1 VPTARRYD
9 EEKTMCRALKP
20 LTVLNVLIFSTL
32 LQHYSQ
38 AVAGTTG
45 ILEGRITSKESREPL
60 VGASVVVVGT
70 KLGAPTDE
78 SGIYQI
84 PNVRPGIYDVRF
96 SMAGYKT
103 IVMKDVTI
111 VPDLR
116 TRLDIELEPSAVEL
130 EVEEVR
136 AERPLIQKDLSAT
149 AFSVGGI
156 KIEKLPVST
165 FKDVLSLQ
173 PSTTLEGN
181 VRGGKTTEVLFL
193 IDGLAV
199 QDVIGGGLG
208 TNLPR
213 SSITGLTLHTGGFDA
228 EYGNAMSGVVNVIT
242 KTGGNSH
249 EFAVRYERDKWLP
262 DRWDQQTDHTSEV
275 EVSAGGPIIR
285 DQLYYFTANTFNWSD
300 TRWWQ
305 DFQRFQ
311 LSPISQEFS
320 GFGKIEYVPSRTLRL
335 STQGIYSLRRWRD
348 YEFSWRFN
356 LNGLPPLSR
365 SSFRVATTLSN
376 TLSET
381 AFYSL
386 SLSTFYLRSRIG
398 EGDKNSLTLQP
409 YQYDFFLQY
418 ILSGERNWW
427 ADSRQVIYTL
437 KGDFTQQFSKMHLLK
452 VGFELSQYDIFS
464 ELVKYE
470 PQTTYFGKPLVEA
483 PLLNYSNSYKYY
495 PRSGSVF
502 IQDKVEIVRDGSNFS
517 VGARWDFLDPTAE
530 RPIVEFIPVT
540 AAEYQQQVTGKVKAT
555 VKHNFSL
562 RGSFAA
568 PAGPSSFFFV
578 NVGQYIQYP
587 LFDYLYSGINPAELR
602 GGVKNVLAG
611 NPDLEPE
618 RTIAWEIGF
627 KHGIN
632 ENVVASATYFK
643 KDIKNQIDTKTLVP
657 FDSKYSGDFGFASYV
672 NNAEASVY
680 GVELVLSREHDKKLS
695 GSASYSYMVTEGFSD
710 YVNQGVNLAMWGFP
724 LAVEPYPLSWDQR
737 HTVKIDAEFK
747 LWGDIESD
755 LIVLYNSARPF
766 TFYPTRDGFTPLDST
781 KAFLPNNRRM
791 DDVLFFNVK
800 LTKRF
805 ELGGPRPYVVTIYA
819 DIRNALNKR
828 NVVWMDSN
836 GRIGGELGDP
846 SAYYDPRRV
855 RVGARLQ
862 F

>member
-1 VPTARRYD
+1 MNKSAIAR
-9 EEKTMCRALKP
+9 TCLLGLTILLFLSHQARAML
-20 LTVLNVLIFSTL
+20 
-32 LQHYSQ
+32 
-38 AVAGTTG
+38 GTTG
-45 ILEGRITSKESREPL
+45 ILEGRLSSKETHEPL
-60 VGASVVVVGT
+60 IGASVVVIGT

-78 SGIYQI
+78 NGIFQI
-84 PNVRPGIYDVRF
+84 PSLRPGIYDVRF

-103 IVMKDVTI
+103 VVMKDVTI

-116 TRLDIELEPSAVEL
+116 TRLDVELEPTAVQL
-130 EVEEVR
+130 EAEEIR
-136 AERPLIQKDLSAT
+136 AERPLIQKDLAAT
-149 AFSVGGI
+149 AFSVGEV
-156 KIEKLPVST
+156 KIEKLPIST
-165 FKDVLSLQ
+165 FKEVLSLQ
-173 PSTTLEGN
+173 PGTTLEGN
-181 VRGGKTTEVLFL
+181 VRGGKTTEVQFL
-193 IDGLAV
+193 IDGLSV

-249 EFAVRYERDKWLP
+249 EFAVRYERDNWLP

-275 EVSAGGPIIR
+275 EVSAGGPIVS
-285 DQLYYFTANTFNWSD
+285 DQLYYFTANTMDWSD

-320 GFGKIEYVPSRTLRL
+320 GFGKIEYVPSSTLRL
-335 STQGIYSLRRWRD
+335 STQGIYSFRSWRD

-376 TLSET
+376 TLSEN
-381 AFYSL
+381 AFYTL

-409 YQYDFFLQY
+409 YQYDIFLKY

-427 ADSRQVIYTL
+427 ADSRQVIYTV
-437 KGDFTQQFSKMHLLK
+437 KGDFTQQFSRMHVVK
-452 VGFELSQYDIFS
+452 AGFELNQYDIFS
-464 ELVKYE
+464 DVVKYE
-470 PQTTYFGKPLVEA
+470 PQTTYFGKPLVDA

-502 IQDKVEIVRDGSNFS
+502 LQDKVELVRDGSNFS
-517 VGARWDFLDPTAE
+517 VGVRWDFLDPTAE

-540 AAEYQQQVTGKVKAT
+540 PTEFQQQVTGKVKA
-555 VKHNFSL
+555 KLKQNLSL

-587 LFDYLYSGINPAELR
+587 LFDYLYSGINPEQLR

-643 KDIKNQIDTKTLVP
+643 KDVKNQIDTKTLVP
-657 FDSKYSGDFGFASYV
+657 FDSRYSGDYGFASYV
-672 NNAEASVY
+672 NNAEASIY
-680 GVELVLSREHDKKLS
+680 GVELVLSREHDKRLS
-695 GSASYSYMVTEGFSD
+695 GSISYSYMVTEGYSD

-737 HTVKIDAEFK
+737 HTVKLDAEFG
-747 LWGDIESD
+747 LWGGIHSD

-781 KAFLPNNRRM
+781 KEFVPNNRRM
-791 DDVLFFNVK
+791 EDVLFFNVK
-800 LTKRF
+800 LTRQF
-805 ELGGPRPYVVTIYA
+805 ELGGSRPYLLTVYA

-828 NVVWMDSN
+828 NVLWMDSN
-836 GRIGGELGDP
+836 GRIGGDLGDP

-855 RVGARLQ
+855 RVGARVE

>member
-1 VPTARRYD
+1 
-9 EEKTMCRALKP
+9 MSALV
-20 LTVLNVLIFSTL
+20 VLNVLTFSLML
-32 LQHYSQ
+32 LLDSQ
-38 AVAGTTG
+38 LLAGTTG
-45 ILEGRITSKESREPL
+45 ILEGRILSKETHEAV
-60 VGASVVVVGT
+60 VGANVVVIGT
-70 KLGAPTDE
+70 KLGAPTD
-78 SGIYQI
+78 SLGFYHIA
-84 PNVRPGIYDVRF
+84 NVRAGVYDVRF

-111 VPDLR
+111 IPDLR
-116 TRLDIELEPSAVEL
+116 TRLDIQLEPTAVEL
-130 EVEEVR
+130 EIEEVR
-136 AERPLIQKDLSAT
+136 AEKPLIQKDLAAT
-149 AFSVGGI
+149 AFSVGEI
-156 KIEKLPVST
+156 KIEKLPIST
-165 FKDVLSLQ
+165 FQEVLSLQ
-173 PSTTLEGN
+173 PGTTLEGN

-199 QDVIGGGLG
+199 QDVISGGLG
-208 TNLPR
+208 ADLPR
-213 SSITGLTLHTGGFDA
+213 SSISGLTLHTGGFDA

-242 KTGGNSH
+242 KTGSNSH
-249 EFAVRYERDKWLP
+249 EFTVRYERDNWLP
-262 DRWDQQTDHTSEV
+262 DRWDQQTDHTSEI
-275 EVSAGGPIIR
+275 EVNAGGPIIS
-285 DQLYYFTANTFNWSD
+285 DQLYYFTANTIDLSD

-320 GFGKIEYVPSRTLRL
+320 GFGKIEYVPSPTLRL
-335 STQGIYSLRRWRD
+335 STQGIYSFRTWRD

-376 TLSET
+376 TLSEA
-381 AFYSL
+381 AFYTL

-437 KGDFTQQFSKMHLLK
+437 KGDFTQQFNKMHVLK
-452 VGFELSQYDIFS
+452 AGFELNQYDIFS
-464 ELVKYE
+464 DVVKYE
-470 PQTTYFGKPLVEA
+470 PQTTYFGKPLVDA

-502 IQDKVEIVRDGSNFS
+502 IQDKVEVVRDGSNFS
-517 VGARWDFLDPTAE
+517 AGIRWDFLDPTAE
-530 RPIVEFIPVT
+530 RPIVEYIPVT
-540 AAEYQQQVTGKVKAT
+540 PTEFQQQVTGKVKA
-555 VKHNFSL
+555 KLKQRFSL

-618 RTIAWEIGF
+618 QTIAWEIGF
-627 KHGIN
+627 KHGIS

-643 KDIKNQIDTKTLVP
+643 KDVKNQIDTKTLVP

-695 GSASYSYMVTEGFSD
+695 GSISYSYMVAEGFSD

-737 HTVKIDAEFK
+737 HTVKVDAEFK
-747 LWGDIESD
+747 LWGDIQSD
-755 LIVLYNSARPF
+755 WIVLYNSARPY
-766 TFYPTRDGFTPLDST
+766 TFFPTRDGFTPIDST
-781 KAFLPNNRRM
+781 KAFVPNNRRM
-791 DDVLFFNVK
+791 EDVLFFNAK
-800 LTKRF
+800 LTKQF
-805 ELGGPRPYVVTIYA
+805 ELGGARPYLLTIYA
-819 DIRNALNKR
+819 DIRNAINKR
-828 NVVWMDSN
+828 NVIWMDSN

-846 SAYYDPRRV
+846 SAYYEPRRV
-855 RVGARLQ
+855 RVGARLE